1 MFNNHVVNLLRY
13 ITDLQGLNDRTVKF
27 KQEYMQDLPDL
38 ELEQIRRDVVNYQEE
53 ADLEDEINNLELKE
67 IQLKISRIERLQE
80 ELLLEE

>member
-38 ELEQIRRDVVNYQEE
+38 ELEQIRRDMVNYQEE